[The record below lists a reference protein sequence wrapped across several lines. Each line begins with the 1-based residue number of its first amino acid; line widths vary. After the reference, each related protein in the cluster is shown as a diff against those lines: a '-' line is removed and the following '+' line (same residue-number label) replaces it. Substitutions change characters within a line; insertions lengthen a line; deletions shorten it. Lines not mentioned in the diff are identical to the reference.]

1 MPDHDA
7 GHSPGDETVPA
18 VGRYGEHTATGAV
31 SFRCGVCGEVAA
43 VVKLLRA
50 GEEADMGPL
59 LGRQRQN
66 ADGVVIDYWLRSTCW
81 MAANPPRWTRI
92 GAVLS
97 PEPPTPAALHAIDGE
112 PAPYWCR

>member
-81 MAANPPRWTRI
+81 MAAKHDTWARI
-92 GAVLS
+92 DAHRS
-97 PEPPTPAALHAIDGE
+97 TCHPSPAALHAID
-112 PAPYWCR
+112 